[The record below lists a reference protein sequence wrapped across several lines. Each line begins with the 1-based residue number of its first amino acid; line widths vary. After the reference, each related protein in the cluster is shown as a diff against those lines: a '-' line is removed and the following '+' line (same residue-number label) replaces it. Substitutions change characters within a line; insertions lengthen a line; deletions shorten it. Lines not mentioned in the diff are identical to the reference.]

1 MGDRFGELD
10 EQRARLQAGGGPD
23 RIDKQHRQ
31 GKLTARER
39 LELLFDA
46 GSFVESGLWARQ
58 QGRELAGKE
67 FPADGVVTGQ
77 GRIARR
83 PALAFS
89 QDFTVGGGAVGFLH
103 AAKIVECQRAALKSG
118 CPIVGFNDGGGA
130 RIQEGVDALSGY
142 GQIFFHNTLLSG
154 IVPQISVIAGP
165 CAGGATY
172 SPALTDFVIQVEK
185 TAHMFITGPEV
196 IRTATG
202 ENITEES
209 LGGAAAHA
217 SVAGTVHLVARDD
230 HHAVD
235 LVKTL
240 LAYLPSSNRDAAP
253 DHTFDG
259 PITDDVEMDGV
270 MPEDQRRTYDVK
282 NVITRLVDVDSF
294 LEIHRDFARNIVVGF
309 ARLAG
314 MAIGLVANQP
324 AVQAGTLDIKA
335 ATKAARF
342 VRTCDV
348 FNVPIVTL
356 VDVPGFLPGVAQ
368 EHGGIIRHGAQMLYA
383 YSDAS
388 VPKLTVILRRAYGGA
403 FLAMCSKDLGADT
416 VLAWPTAEIAV
427 MGPEGAARV
436 LYRRESDKS
445 GNPKAFL
452 QEKVDEYR
460 RLYANPY
467 RAAENLHVD
476 DVIRPSATRR
486 MLVERL
492 SLLRNKRELRPE
504 RKHGNLPL

>member
-1 MGDRFGELD
+1 LDDRFSELD
-10 EQRARLQAGGGPD
+10 RQRARLQAGGGPE
-23 RIDKQHRQ
+23 RIEKQHRQ

-39 LELLFDA
+39 LDLLFDN
-46 GSFVESGLWARQ
+46 GTFIESGLWARQ
-58 QGRELAGKE
+58 QRRELGGKE
-67 FPADGVVTGQ
+67 LPADGVVTGQ
-77 GRIARR
+77 GRICGR
-83 PALAFS
+83 PVLAFS
-89 QDFTVGGGAVGFLH
+89 QDFTVGGGAVGALH
-103 AAKIVECQRAALKSG
+103 ASKIVECLRAALKAG

-130 RIQEGVDALSGY
+130 RIQEGVDSLSGY
-142 GQIFFHNTLLSG
+142 GRIFFHNTLLSG
-154 IVPQISVIAGP
+154 VVPQISVIAGP

-172 SPALTDFVIQVEK
+172 SPALTDFVIQVER

-202 ENITEES
+202 EEITEER
-209 LGGAAAHA
+209 LGGASAHA
-217 SVAGTVHLVARDD
+217 SLAGTVHLVAKDD
-230 HHAVD
+230 GEAVE
-235 LVKTL
+235 LVKAL
-240 LAYLPSSNRDAAP
+240 LTYLPSNNREQPPDLPFTDPLAVDEELDA
-253 DHTFDG
+253 F
-259 PITDDVEMDGV
+259 

-282 NVITRLVDVDSF
+282 TVIGRLVDPASF
-294 LEIHRDFARNIVVGF
+294 FEIHRDFARNIVVGF

-314 MAIGLVANQP
+314 VVVGIVANQP

-348 FNVPIVTL
+348 YNVPIITL

-436 LYRRESDKS
+436 LHRRESDKA
-445 GNPKAFL
+445 GDPKAFM
-452 QEKVDEYR
+452 QEKIDEYR
-460 RLYANPY
+460 RNYANPF
-467 RAAENLHVD
+467 RSAEALHVD
-476 DVIRPSATRR
+476 DVIRPSVTRR
-486 MLVERL
+486 MLADRL
-492 SLLRNKRELRPE
+492 TMLRHKSELRPE